1 MVYYNFLF
9 FLEFEIQQIV
19 GERIYDIWSYSL
31 ILKRLKKNHDIEKAY
46 VMIITVVVDSYI
58 GNIISFYHIRD
69 LASVFGI
76 VTSLFL

>member
-46 VMIITVVVDSYI
+46 VMMITVVF
-58 GNIISFYHIRD
+58 SF
-69 LASVFGI
+69 LLSQ
-76 VTSLFL
+76 LC

>member
-46 VMIITVVVDSYI
+46 VMIITVVLDSYI
-58 GNIISFYHIRD
+58 ANIISFYHIRD